1 MTALVLTVSDRSA
14 AGERDD
20 ASGEEV
26 GTRLEGLGLVVT
38 REVVPD
44 EEALIA
50 EALVAGAARH
60 RLVITTGGTGLTPRD
75 VTPQATSSVLDYAV
89 PGLAEAM
96 RAEGRRHTPMADL
109 SRGVVGVR
117 GRSLLVNLPGSPKG
131 AIESLDAIVAVLPHA
146 LETLAGPFD
155 HQARIGRA
163 DLLVGDLDQVAG
175 RRPD

>member
-1 MTALVLTVSDRSA
+1 MSDPGGPLGGLTALVLTVSDRSA

-75 VTPQATSSVLDYAV
+75 V
-89 PGLAEAM
+89 
-96 RAEGRRHTPMADL
+96 
-109 SRGVVGVR
+109 
-117 GRSLLVNLPGSPKG
+117 KG